1 LLNLGYN
8 IVDVVKCQG
17 GLTFSAQCYILLPIM
32 TFLLGN
38 DTHVPAHCESN
49 VSYLKTFSES
59 KLLTNV
65 KNSYSKAYHK
75 TGRIETKKSI
85 AQM

>member
-1 LLNLGYN
+1 
-8 IVDVVKCQG
+8 
-17 GLTFSAQCYILLPIM
+17 M